1 MTEKLRQTVVRFEP
15 ELHDKLQQ
23 LAERDGRR
31 SLSSLIR
38 KICHEA
44 TRTTDQAGV
53 AA

>member
-1 MTEKLRQTVVRFEP
+1 MTERLRQTVVRFEP

-38 KICHEA
+38 KICQDA
-44 TRTTDQAGV
+44 TKAVDQQRSV
-53 AA
+53 A